1 MERKNEVS
9 EKGLIVGLTPEE
21 IEAIEGQEYTQA
33 ERAELEAIYNGA
45 MSSVIVKLGGIVPG
59 TILKQV
65 GNEVIVD
72 IGFKSE
78 GVIPLSEFREGEEA
92 IPGQQVDVFIENLED
107 ADGRVTVSKEKAHFH
122 KVWAD
127 IKAAYDSGA
136 ILTGKVM
143 RRIKGG
149 LVVRIMGV
157 DAFLPGSQVA
167 LRQVPN
173 LEKFSGQE
181 LEFRVIKLNKRRRN
195 IVVSRRQV
203 LEEARFE
210 LKEALIRDLEE
221 DQVRKG
227 IVKNITDFGAFV
239 DLGGIDGL
247 LHITD
252 MSWGRVRHPS
262 QLVAIGDE
270 IEVKVL
276 KFDRERERISL
287 GLKQLQPFPWDGVE
301 ERYSRDSV
309 INGKVA
315 SITDYGAFIE
325 LEPGVEGLIH
335 ISEMSW
341 TKHVRHPSKLL
352 TVGDTVE
359 AVVLSVSEEERKISL
374 GLKQTQENPWN
385 TIEDR
390 FPVGSV
396 VNGMVRNLTNFGA
409 FVEIEEGIDGLV
421 HISDMSWTKR
431 VSHPS
436 EVLTKGSELKVVV
449 LSIDCENRRIS
460 LGLKQTQ
467 ENPWDSMKDR
477 FPEGTEVRGNI
488 VQLLDR
494 GVVVDL
500 DDDIEGFVPLSQL
513 GWETLESPEE
523 ILRIG
528 DELPLRIIEVVP
540 SSRRIVLSV
549 RSYFNGRPMEELSEF
564 RNNLEGRPPLEV
576 IEEPLPLSDTED
588 DHRDESDPEAEA
600 TDDSSDETVTVP
612 EVEEEAVAPEPEL
625 EEEAVA
631 PEPEPEEEA
640 VAPEPE
646 PEVQEEAAAPE
657 PEAEAEVQEEAAAP
671 EPEAEAEVQEEA
683 AAPEPEAEAE
693 VQEEAAAPEPEAE
706 AEVQEEAAAPEPE
719 AEAEV
724 QAKKP
729 KAKKKKKKKS
739 E

>member
-1 MERKNEVS
+1 MLGTPGLVIESNLKGRELK
-9 EKGLIVGLTPEE
+9 EKETIVGLTLEE
-21 IEAIEGQEYTQA
+21 IEAIEGQEYTDK
-33 ERAELEAIYNGA
+33 ERTELEAIYNDA
-45 MSSVIVKLGGIVPG
+45 MSSTGVRVGCIVKG
-59 TILKQV
+59 TILKKV
-65 GNEVIVD
+65 GAEVVVD

-78 GVIPLSEFREGEEA
+78 GIIPISEFRDDDEVV
-92 IPGQQVDVFIENLED
+92 PGQQVDVFIENLED
-107 ADGRVTVSKEKAHFH
+107 ADGRVAVSKEKAHFH

-127 IKAAYDSGA
+127 IKAAYDNGT
-136 ILTGKVM
+136 ILSGKVI

-173 LEKFSGQE
+173 LEKFAGQE

-203 LEEARFE
+203 LEEARSE

-221 DQVRKG
+221 EQVRKG

-262 QLVAIGDE
+262 QLLSIGDE

-287 GLKQLQPFPWDGVE
+287 GLKQLQPFPWEGVE
-301 ERYSRDSV
+301 ERYEIDSV
-309 INGKVA
+309 VTGRVA
-315 SITDYGAFIE
+315 SITDYGAFVE

-341 TKHVRHPSKLL
+341 TKHVRHPSKIL
-352 TVGDTVE
+352 TITDEVE
-359 AVVLSVSEEERKISL
+359 AIILSVNEEERKISL

-385 TIEDR
+385 TIEER
-390 FPVGSV
+390 YPVGSMV
-396 VNGMVRNLTNFGA
+396 KGIVRNLTNFGA

-431 VSHPS
+431 VSHPT
-436 EVLTKGSELKVVV
+436 EVLNKGCELSVIV
-449 LSIDCENRRIS
+449 LSIDRENHRVS

-477 FPEGTEVRGNI
+477 FPEGTEVNGRV
-488 VQLLDR
+488 VQVLDR

-500 DDDIEGFVPLSQL
+500 DNDIEGFVPLSQL
-513 GWETLESPEE
+513 GWETLTNPED
-523 ILRIG
+523 ILRN
-528 DELPLRIIEVVP
+528 DDLLPLRIIEVVP

-564 RNNLEGRPPLEV
+564 REKFENRPPILVTPTETPSVERV
-576 IEEPLPLSDTED
+576 IPDDFFGDDETGYFSHEKSDADDAVADELPITPEDDSDTP
-588 DHRDESDPEAEA
+588 DP
-600 TDDSSDETVTVP
+600 VV
-612 EVEEEAVAPEPEL
+612 L
-625 EEEAVA
+625 EEETEIET
-631 PEPEPEEEA
+631 PEEAPEEEG
-640 VAPEPE
+640 VKEEIPKTESPEE
-646 PEVQEEAAAPE
+646 TVEDETGEEK
-657 PEAEAEVQEEAAAP
+657 AEGE
-671 EPEAEAEVQEEA
+671 
-683 AAPEPEAEAE
+683 
-693 VQEEAAAPEPEAE
+693 
-706 AEVQEEAAAPEPE
+706 
-719 AEAEV
+719 
-724 QAKKP
+724 
-729 KAKKKKKKKS
+729 
-739 E
+739 